1 MMRLLITG
9 CDGQV
14 GTELTRQSVALGWE
28 VKAVD
33 RAELDITDFGAV
45 NKVVRTFVP
54 DAVVNAAAYT
64 AVDKAENDRI
74 AAFAVNRDGP
84 KNIAVACADLDIPLI
99 HYSTDY
105 VFDGSK
111 SDAYV
116 ESDPVAPL
124 GVYGESKLAGELA
137 VTENCPKHLILR
149 TSWVFS
155 AHGNNFVKTMLRL
168 AGDREVLGVVA
179 DQTGKPTSAGEIA
192 RLTLAMLSR
201 AEGNWGLYHLAQP
214 DATSW
219 HAFAE
224 AVFDEAG
231 KQGMLL
237 NVREVRAIGTADY
250 PTPAKRPANS
260 ALHCGKLV
268 SAFGIDIKP
277 WLVSLPEVIRE
288 IRSGMNS
295 V

>member
-14 GTELTRQSVALGWE
+14 GTELTRQSRALGWT

-33 RAELDITDFGAV
+33 RDGLDITDLGAV
-45 NKVVRTFVP
+45 NKAVFTFVP

-84 KNIAVACADLDIPLI
+84 KNLAVACADLDIPLI

-111 SDAYV
+111 SDGYV
-116 ESDPVAPL
+116 EDDPVAPL
-124 GVYGESKLAGELA
+124 GVYGESKLAGEQA
-137 VTENCPKHLILR
+137 VRELCTKYLVLR

-155 AHGNNFVKTMLRL
+155 SHGNNFVRTMLRL
-168 AGDREVLGVVA
+168 AAEREVLGVVA
-179 DQTGKPTSAGEIA
+179 DQFGKPTSAAEIA
-192 RLTLAMLSR
+192 RLTLGVLSE
-201 AEGNWGLYHLAQP
+201 AGGYWGVYHLAQP
-214 DATSW
+214 ETISW
-219 HAFAE
+219 HGFAE
-224 AVFDEAG
+224 AIFDEAR
-231 KQGMLL
+231 KQGVLL
-237 NVREVRAIGTADY
+237 KAGEVRAIGTADY

-260 ALHCGKLV
+260 ELHCDKLELV
-268 SAFGIDIKP
+268 FG
-277 WLVSLPEVIRE
+277 VR
-288 IRSGMNS
+288 IRSWRESLADAIGEIENNR
-295 V
+295 